1 MKVTLD
7 KKHVNDYH
15 IAADSEWLET
25 NGLGGYSSCT
35 VSGANTRRYH
45 GLLVASLKPPVDRM
59 VLLSRLEETIV
70 LNDGRRFELFSN
82 QFPGIVSPLG
92 YLYIKKFERNIFPE
106 FTYEFEGY
114 AIKKTISA
122 IHGENTVIITYEVLK
137 ANKDFYLD
145 LRPFIAYR
153 DFHSLTRAND
163 SLRWDYTLNKDHF
176 SINPYE
182 GLPDLHISVP
192 NSKFT
197 YFPGWYHDFEY
208 LVELSRGLDFKEDLF
223 SHGYFSVKLG
233 AGAKIHITCSIED
246 TSKKDPAALVAAEE
260 TRRKE
265 LFKKLSV
272 NDDFTQLMALNAD
285 QFIVQRG
292 TNLRT
297 IIAGYHWFS
306 DWGRDTMIALPGIC
320 LVTGRFE
327 EAKKILKAFALSTN
341 MGMIPNRFPDDGETP
356 EYNTVDATLWFF
368 VAIYQYFKYS
378 KDKEFIKVELMPV
391 LEDIIEWHIKGTRYN
406 IMVDHEDG
414 LLYSGEEGVQL
425 TWMDAKVGNWVVTPR
440 LGKPV
445 EINALWYNVL
455 KIMEFLNKE
464 FGKKTEAALYGQKA
478 LAVKES
484 FESVFWNKENKC
496 LYDCV
501 GDYINDPSIRPNQI
515 FALSLPFPLMADAEA
530 RKILKVVE
538 NKLLTPFGLRSLA
551 PDDIHYKGI
560 YTGNQWS
567 RDGAYHQGTVW
578 SWLLGPYYTA
588 KVRLD
593 GEEGKKK
600 VEKHIEKLKTHFK
613 TAGIGTV
620 SEIFDGDE
628 PFTPNG
634 CIAQAWSVGEV
645 LRAYVE
651 DVKGV

>member
-15 IAADSEWLET
+15 YAADCEWLET
-25 NGLGGYSSCT
+25 NGLGGYSSGT

-59 VLLSRLEETIV
+59 VLLSRMEETIV
-70 LNDGRRFELFSN
+70 LNDGRRFELFAN

-92 YLYIKKFERNIFPE
+92 YLFLKKFERNIFPE

-114 AIKKTISA
+114 SIKKTIAA

-137 ANKDFYLD
+137 ATKSFYLD

-153 DFHSLTRAND
+153 DFHSLTQAND
-163 SLRWDYTLNKDHF
+163 SLRWEYNINKDHF

-182 GLPDLHISVP
+182 GLPDLHINVP
-192 NSKFT
+192 ESKFT
-197 YFPGWYHDFEY
+197 YFPGWYHDFEF

-223 SHGYFSVKLG
+223 SHGYFSVKLS
-233 AGAKIHITCSIED
+233 AGSKIHITCSTED
-246 TSKKDPAALVAAEE
+246 TSKKDPVKLISTEE
-260 TRRKE
+260 NRRTD
-265 LFKKLSV
+265 LFKKLPV

-285 QFIVQRG
+285 QFIVQRS

-320 LVTGRFE
+320 LVTGRFD
-327 EAKKILKAFALSTN
+327 EAKKILKAFALSVN

-356 EYNTVDATLWFF
+356 EYNTVDATLWYY
-368 VAIYQYFKYS
+368 VAIYQYYKYT
-378 KDKEFIKVELMPV
+378 KDKEFIKEELMPV
-391 LEDIIEWHIKGTRYN
+391 LEDIIQWHLKGTRYN

-455 KIMEFLNKE
+455 KIMEFFNHE
-464 FGKKTEAALYGQKA
+464 FSSTNESKLYGQKA
-478 LAVKES
+478 QAVKES
-484 FESVFWNKENKC
+484 FETVFWNKENKC

-538 NKLLTPFGLRSLA
+538 SKLLTPFGLRSLA
-551 PDDIHYKGI
+551 QDDVHYKGI

-588 KVRLD
+588 KVRLE

-600 VEKHIEKLKTHFK
+600 VEKHIEKLKSHFK
-613 TAGIGTV
+613 IGGIGTI

-628 PFTPNG
+628 PFLPNG

-651 DVKGV
+651 DVKGI